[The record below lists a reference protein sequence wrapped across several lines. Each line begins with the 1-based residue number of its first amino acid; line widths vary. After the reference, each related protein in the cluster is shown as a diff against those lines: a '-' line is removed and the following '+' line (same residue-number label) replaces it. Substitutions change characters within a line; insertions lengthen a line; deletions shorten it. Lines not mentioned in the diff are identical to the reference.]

1 MLGSSLRLQQ
11 RGNDEEKI
19 SVRSWIL
26 FLLMWYVSK
35 KSHFNIKFDVM
46 KKQYIDVPFASIFN
60 IFSYVKNYAI
70 Y

>member
-35 KSHFNIKFDVM
+35 KSHFNIKFDVDE
-46 KKQYIDVPFASIFN
+46 KAVH
-60 IFSYVKNYAI
+60 
-70 Y
+70 